1 MVKNFFAVIA
11 AYVVIG
17 AWAFSGNGKDVR
29 SMITGKVSPADG
41 VEQVMIISGKDTA
54 KLPSSSGSFSAEV
67 KPGVHQ
73 LVVDAKSPYKDV
85 VLDNLNVTE
94 NEVLDLGEITLKQ

>member
-1 MVKNFFAVIA
+1 MIA

-17 AWAFSGNGKDVR
+17 TFVFSGKGKDLR
-29 SMITGKVSPADG
+29 SAISGRISPADG
-41 VEQVMIISGKDTA
+41 VEQVMVISGKDTA
-54 KLPSSSGSFSAEV
+54 RTLPSAGNFTLEV

-73 LVVDAKSPYKDV
+73 LVVDAKTPYKDV
-85 VLDNLNVTE
+85 LLDNLNVTE